1 MDFSKMTIELYQS
14 ILNART
20 IINESK
26 KGLALLLL
34 EIENIQNNIEKKK
47 LKKEVIDLIK
57 NFSERDEN
65 LKQFEF

>member
-1 MDFSKMTIELYQS
+1 MTIELYQS

>member
-1 MDFSKMTIELYQS
+1 MDFSKMTAEQYQS
-14 ILNART
+14 ILKART
-20 IINESK
+20 MIDESK

-34 EIENIQNNIEKKK
+34 EIENIQNNIVKEK

-57 NFSERDEN
+57 NFNERDKN